1 MVLKV
6 ISVLQI
12 AFDINISVGQSI
24 LSVALD

>member
-1 MVLKV
+1 MVLKA

-12 AFDINISVGQSI
+12 AFDINISVDQSI